1 MLSVLELTLILLVA
15 AVVLVVALR
24 RVGLPPL
31 VAYLAVGVLLGPHAT
46 GLAANHDAV
55 HGLGEIGVVFLMFSL
70 GLEFSLPKLVS
81 MRTHVFGLGGAQV
94 STTILAA
101 LAIIVLLPAAWQ
113 IPILGAELDWRAAV
127 AIGGAAAMSSTA
139 LVSKLL
145 TERRELET
153 DHGQRVF
160 AVLLFQ
166 DIAVI
171 PLLITIPALAGRA
184 GSLWINLSLAL
195 CKAALLLLLL
205 LRFGPKWMGRWF
217 NAVARQRSHE
227 LFTLNVLLATLLFA
241 WLTHQAGLSMEL
253 GAFVA
258 GMLIAETEFRYQ
270 VEEDIKPFR
279 DVLLGLFF
287 VAVGMQLDPRV
298 VVELWPRVLVYLT
311 LPLLIKFALI
321 ALLVRAFGGM
331 TGTAIRTGI
340 WLGQAGEFG
349 FVLIS
354 QASGTGLLPDLAAQ
368 PILAAML
375 LSLLVSPLL
384 IQQAGR
390 IALRFSG
397 AEWLQRSLQL
407 QRIAAR
413 SLEQD
418 RHVIICGFGRCGQA
432 LAHVLETEQVPHLA
446 LDLDPDRVRQAA
458 GSGETVVYGDST
470 RRETLQAA
478 GLHRAR
484 ALVITFD
491 DTPTAMRI
499 LHVLR
504 QHAPAL
510 PVLVRT
516 SHESDIERLRAAGA
530 TEVVPEI
537 VEGSLMLASH
547 VMLLA
552 DVPLARVQHR
562 VAQVREGRYALL
574 SGFFPGLDDRSR
586 EQIERAE
593 THLRS
598 IEIRPGSP
606 LVGRPLTDL
615 PLEGARVKVVV
626 RHGRRFADP
635 DGELLLEDG
644 DLLVV
649 SGTLEQLGGTEAKI
663 ASFR

>member
-1 MLSVLELTLILLVA
+1 MLSVLELTLILLAA
-15 AVVLVVALR
+15 AVVLVIALR
-24 RVGLPPL
+24 RAGLPPL

-81 MRTHVFGLGGAQV
+81 MRGHVFGLGGAQV

-101 LAIIVLLPAAWQ
+101 LAIVMLLPAAWQ
-113 IPILGAELDWRAAV
+113 LSILGAELDWRAAV

-145 TERRELET
+145 SERRELET

-171 PLLITIPALAGRA
+171 PLLITIPALAGQA
-184 GSLWINLSLAL
+184 GSLWVNLSLAL
-195 CKAALLLLLL
+195 LKAAVLLLLL
-205 LRFGPKWMGRWF
+205 LRYGPKWMGRWF

-298 VVELWPRVLVYLT
+298 VVDLWPRVLMYLT

-321 ALLVRAFGGM
+321 ALLVRVLGGT

-340 WLGQAGEFG
+340 WLSQAGEFG

-354 QASGTGLLPDLAAQ
+354 QASGTGLLPELAAQ

-413 SLEQD
+413 SLEQE

-432 LAHVLETEQVPHLA
+432 LAHVLETEQVPYLA

-491 DTPTAMRI
+491 DTPTALRI

-574 SGFFPGLDDRSR
+574 SGFFHGLDDRSR
-586 EQIERAE
+586 DQIERAE

-598 IEIRPGSP
+598 IEIHPGSP
-606 LVGRPLTDL
+606 LAGRPLTDL
-615 PLEGARVKVVV
+615 PLGGARVKVVV
-626 RHGRRFADP
+626 RRGQRFADP
-635 DGELLLEDG
+635 GGELLLEDG
-644 DLLVV
+644 DLLVL
-649 SGTLEQLGGTEAKI
+649 SGTLEQLGDSEAKI